1 MVDSIYNAAFSSSE
15 ELLTEFEKV
24 YLLGQSQ
31 KEIYTGAVE
40 YAIACQHLPAIE
52 NLFKLDVSR
61 IRHLTEKDVDVNAI
75 GPSVISRA
83 IRGERTDV
91 EILRLF
97 LDLGMDVRKLFGNQG
112 DVLMWAVRLG
122 RWELIER
129 ILDQRG
135 SFDVDQVKVS
145 QKYRVSSSSDS
156 ADRLQRYH
164 IVPQIRP
171 HLHPPL
177 RRLGPNPHSRRT
189 PPLRRPR
196 H

>member
-1 MVDSIYNAAFSSSE
+1 MVERIYNAAFSSSE

-31 KEIYTGAVE
+31 KEIYTEAVE
-40 YAIACQHLPAIE
+40 YAIAYQNLPAIE

-75 GPSVISRA
+75 GPNVISRA
-83 IRGERTDV
+83 IQGERTDV

-97 LDLGMDVRKLFGNQG
+97 LDLGLDVRKLFGNQG
-112 DVLMWAVRLG
+112 DTLMWAVRLG

-135 SFDVDQVKVS
+135 SFDVDEVKVS
-145 QKYRVSSSSDS
+145 QIYRVSSF
-156 ADRLQRYH
+156 
-164 IVPQIRP
+164 
-171 HLHPPL
+171 
-177 RRLGPNPHSRRT
+177 
-189 PPLRRPR
+189 
-196 H
+196 